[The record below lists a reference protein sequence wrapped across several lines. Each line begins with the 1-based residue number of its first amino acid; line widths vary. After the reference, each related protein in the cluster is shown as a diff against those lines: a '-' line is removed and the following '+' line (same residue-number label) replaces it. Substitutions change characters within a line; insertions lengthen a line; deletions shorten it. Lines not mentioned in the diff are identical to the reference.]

1 MSLASSVG
9 MVLIGIIIGLFVGV
23 GGIYVDLILNLKL
36 SRSR

>member
-1 MSLASSVG
+1 MSLASLVG

-36 SRSR
+36 SRAR